1 MAKPADKVTQGD
13 HFALFRY
20 QIVNYAVQRE
30 GQATLMGGQRI
41 LMNEIDI
48 IPTWN
53 RHSSL

>member
-1 MAKPADKVTQGD
+1 MAKPVDKVTQGD

-30 GQATLMGGQRI
+30 GQATLKVGQRI

-53 RHSSL
+53 GHSLL